1 MAQLRPLRL
10 SFVSFGPRRVT
21 QGQERGRPRPTGWAL
36 ALRGESGRI
45 GEGSELPTNHS
56 RPRALGWE
64 RGCGGRDK
72 NSRGRLTYHTADRRC
87 KPLQDKRASR
97 DPVSPGRDGPIG
109 LGPSAQC
116 AGPHPRPH
124 SRTTWGGPP
133 AGGHPPTPEL
143 SAIPFRTEP
152 APNTRARGESV
163 ERTRRDRFDNP
174 SPGPGVSEGAAQG
187 SRRRTR
193 SMRLPGRWRRPTL
206 PHSAFAAGP
215 RCKSGPPRGRTWL
228 RARWPTPRLRRT
240 PSNRASELVL
250 RPEGWRVDGRPC
262 A

>member
-1 MAQLRPLRL
+1 MGA
-10 SFVSFGPRRVT
+10 SATRRIRGDWGGVGADDNSLT
-21 QGQERGRPRPTGWAL
+21 TSTAWGGAGLWGQGQEFARPTN
-36 ALRGESGRI
+36 I
-45 GEGSELPTNHS
+45 P
-56 RPRALGWE
+56 
-64 RGCGGRDK
+64 
-72 NSRGRLTYHTADRRC
+72 SRGSKVQTPSR
-87 KPLQDKRASR
+87 QGASR

-124 SRTTWGGPP
+124 SRTTWGGLP
-133 AGGHPPTPEL
+133 AGWHAPTPEL

-152 APNTRARGESV
+152 APNTRVRGGFV

-174 SPGPGVSEGAAQG
+174 SPVPGVSEGAAQG

-206 PHSAFAAGP
+206 PHSTFAAGP